1 MDVKK
6 LAKRSV
12 FGVLFLVVVIGGMLT
27 PWSFAAL
34 TVLLGVILSQE
45 FFRMTLGRRYRRE
58 RACIIAAVVAT
69 TLLGV
74 LAPLLGFDVRWM
86 MIGLLPVFAASIFL
100 LFDCAESHDFPTAI
114 YFPLIYVMLPL
125 LAAQLLTRPMDGA
138 FTWRL
143 LLGIFVLMWC
153 NDIGAYVVGMSFGQ
167 RPNSRKLFP
176 ALSPKKSWIGVV
188 GGTAFSFLAAWA
200 VFASFG
206 GAVLPLAHWMALAL
220 ITSVFGVLGD
230 LFESL
235 IKRHAQVK
243 DASNL
248 IPGHGGLLDRF
259 DDVLF
264 VLPLAAIYLK
274 LVQLL

>member
-1 MDVKK
+1 M
-6 LAKRSV
+6 LA
-12 FGVLFLVVVIGGMLT
+12 
-27 PWSFAAL
+27 
-34 TVLLGVILSQE
+34 
-45 FFRMTLGRRYRRE
+45 
-58 RACIIAAVVAT
+58 
-69 TLLGV
+69 
-74 LAPLLGFDVRWM
+74 
-86 MIGLLPVFAASIFL
+86 GLLPVFAASILL
-100 LFDCAESHDFPTAI
+100 LFDCAESHDFPTAL
-114 YFPLIYVMLPL
+114 YFPLVYVLLPL
-125 LAAQLLTRPMDGA
+125 LAAQMLTRPLDGP

-143 LLGIFVLMWC
+143 LLGIFILMWC

-167 RPNSRKLFP
+167 RPDSRKLFP

-200 VFASFG
+200 VFATIGST
-206 GAVLPLAHWMALAL
+206 VLPLVHWMVLAL
-220 ITSVFGVLGD
+220 IVSVFGVLGD

-243 DASNL
+243 DAGHL

-274 LVQLL
+274 LLQLI